1 MNNTSPQELYND
13 VISTQM
19 STDQMQSVIIT
30 HCTDNDTEYVNVL
43 PRGWFE
49 DNSFET
55 THKTSIVFEFLQTH
69 TLPEASL
76 SVTDD
81 SSSHCSS
88 EADLCAQC
96 RVHQSTGS
104 SGFETVLLH
113 DIYESESS
121 LCTTCKAHEALE
133 DGSSGIGLEEQSL
146 SISSLCT
153 QCRDSSSLTIDSES
167 SKLLCLCNH
176 CDEQFRVQCHSY
188 VNGSTFDSTLY

>member
-1 MNNTSPQELYND
+1 MNNTSPQELNND

-19 STDQMQSVIIT
+19 STDQSVIIT

-43 PRGWFE
+43 PRGWFG

-55 THKTSIVFEFLQTH
+55 THKTSTVFEFLQTH

-96 RVHQSTGS
+96 RVHESTGS
-104 SGFETVLLH
+104 QGFETVLLH

-133 DGSSGIGLEEQSL
+133 DGSSGIGHEEQSLSML

-167 SKLLCLCNH
+167 SRLLSLCNH
-176 CDEQFRVQCHSY
+176 CDEQFCAQCHSM
-188 VNGSTFDSTLY
+188 